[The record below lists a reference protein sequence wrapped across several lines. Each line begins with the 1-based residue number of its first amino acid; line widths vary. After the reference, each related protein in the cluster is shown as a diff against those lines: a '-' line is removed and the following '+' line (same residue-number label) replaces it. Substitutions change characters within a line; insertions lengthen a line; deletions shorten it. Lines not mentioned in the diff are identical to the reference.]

1 MTAPTATSVRAGD
14 RDREGTANLLGQA
27 LAQGYLAM
35 DEYESR
41 LQATFAA
48 HTTAELRR
56 LVTDLPLTHLR
67 RNDPQRQAARR
78 RAAQL
83 GVRIHLGAYLA
94 MVVIVL
100 TVWLAVGL
108 TAGAWY
114 FWPIWPILGAGIGL
128 ASHAIPVR
136 VAVPG
141 LCHARPA
148 IDSRGPLSGIDP
160 RMETCAAALQGVTKT
175 YNAVV
180 KLDHDGTK
188 LFQGLEEI

>member
-1 MTAPTATSVRAGD
+1 MSTTTAPTATSVRAGD
-14 RDREGTANLLGQA
+14 HDRERTANQLGQA

-35 DEYESR
+35 DEYEAR

-48 HTTAELRR
+48 HTTVGLRQ
-56 LVTDLPLTHLR
+56 LVADLPLTQLR
-67 RNDPQRQAARR
+67 RNDPQREASRR
-78 RAAQL
+78 RAARL

-108 TAGAWY
+108 TAGAW
-114 FWPIWPILGAGIGL
+114 PIWPILGAGIGL

-136 VAVPG
+136 LAVPG

-148 IDSRGPLSGIDP
+148 IDGRSHFGGI
-160 RMETCAAALQGVTKT
+160 G
-175 YNAVV
+175 
-180 KLDHDGTK
+180 
-188 LFQGLEEI
+188 

>member
-14 RDREGTANLLGQA
+14 HDRERTANQLGQA
-27 LAQGYLAM
+27 LSQGYLAM
-35 DEYESR
+35 DEYETR

-48 HTTAELRR
+48 PTTIELRQ
-56 LVTDLPLTHLR
+56 LVADLPLAQLR

-78 RAAQL
+78 RAARL
-83 GVRIHLGAYLA
+83 GVLIHLGAYLA

-136 VAVPG
+136 FAGPG
-141 LCHARPA
+141 LCHARPV
-148 IDSRGPLSGIDP
+148 IDGRREFRSIR
-160 RMETCAAALQGVTKT
+160 
-175 YNAVV
+175 
-180 KLDHDGTK
+180 
-188 LFQGLEEI
+188 

>member
-1 MTAPTATSVRAGD
+1 MSTTTAPTPTAVRAGD
-14 RDREGTANLLGQA
+14 RDRDRTANQLGQA

-35 DEYESR
+35 DEYETR
-41 LQATFAA
+41 LQATFAS
-48 HTTAELRR
+48 HNTAELRQ
-56 LVTDLPLTHLR
+56 LVSDLPLTQLR
-67 RNDPQRQAARR
+67 RSDPRREASRR
-78 RAAQL
+78 RAARL

-136 VAVPG
+136 LAVPG

-148 IDSRGPLSGIDP
+148 IDGRSHFGGI
-160 RMETCAAALQGVTKT
+160 G
-175 YNAVV
+175 
-180 KLDHDGTK
+180 
-188 LFQGLEEI
+188 